1 MRVLAVSVANGF
13 IQDVIEAFG
22 SPSKYRTATNGSVY
36 FEYDEPIIGQFASED
51 ELQIFQ
57 YKDELVNLCVKAK
70 ARLYSNTEAVMDEGE
85 DTGVE
90 VNATGMTVVMCLQ
103 GIKTKTGYSV
113 MFGNC
118 YNYSIDGLV
127 HYMTEDIKE
136 KDNWMLAGIK
146 VSRATKVCDKYRKPD
161 KKLMILLPYKLEHY
175 DYDISWIE
183 DHLRLRSISMADVYV
198 KVAMEEFMKNHPEE
212 ANRIKAMDEWQSD
225 RVVDI

>member
-1 MRVLAVSVANGF
+1 M
-13 IQDVIEAFG
+13 
-22 SPSKYRTATNGSVY
+22 
-36 FEYDEPIIGQFASED
+36 PI
-51 ELQIFQ
+51 
-57 YKDELVNLCVKAK
+57 
-70 ARLYSNTEAVMDEGE
+70 
-85 DTGVE
+85 
-90 VNATGMTVVMCLQ
+90 VMCLQ

-127 HYMTEDIKE
+127 HYMTEDTKE

-146 VSRATKVCDKYRKPD
+146 VARATKVCDKYRKPD

-183 DHLRLRSISMADVYV
+183 GHLRLRSISMADVYV